1 MAQSLNEIIKTYI
14 GSGKNPKIF
23 DTIISF
29 EADAGEIINIA
40 EKLYHG
46 HKLPLKT
53 ITALDERSEK
63 GRFTIVYI
71 FGIPSEKYLIVPT
84 LFLRDT
90 VHYPSLVPK
99 IYEAALYERK
109 IFSFFGLVPDGHPN
123 IERIL
128 LHANWP
134 RDAYPLRKDFL
145 YTHRPPFAQE
155 KKSFQKVE
163 GEGIYE
169 ISVGPIHAG
178 IIEPGHFRFNVAGE
192 EIVQLNALL
201 GYTHKGAEKLFEV
214 LPLRQKIR
222 LSERVSGDT
231 SFTHSWAFCRALESL
246 GEARV
251 SSRTEYLRIIF
262 SELERVAN
270 HLNDIGFIM
279 QDTAY
284 NFGGSQCARLREQV
298 MRMCES
304 LSGSRHLRG
313 VNTPGGVSVDIN
325 DNMQNTLSEFIDVL
339 HKDFSEVMEIS
350 ENSSSMINRLEDS
363 GKLDAQTASDHG
375 AVGIV
380 ARACGIAHDA
390 RKEFPY
396 SRYSEMEFDI
406 AQEHSGDV
414 YARFYVRVHEV
425 LSSLSIIQQSLDKIS
440 KNMVESSVFGVL
452 KPNRYGLGI
461 AEGWRGDI
469 VYFVATDSAGKI
481 SRVDVR
487 DPSFLNWSV
496 VPYAVQDNV
505 VPDFPLINKSFN
517 LSYSGN
523 DV

>member
-14 GSGKNPKIF
+14 GTEKKPKIF

-29 EADAGEIINIA
+29 EADADEIIDIA
-40 EKLYHG
+40 VKLYHG
-46 HKLPLKT
+46 HKLPLKI
-53 ITALDERSEK
+53 ITALDERIEK
-63 GRFTIVYI
+63 GCFTIAYV
-71 FGIPSEKYLIVPT
+71 FGIPNEKYSIVPT
-84 LFLRDT
+84 LSLRDT
-90 VHYPSLVPK
+90 VRYPSLVPK
-99 IYEAALYERK
+99 IYEAMLYERK

-134 RDAYPLRKDFL
+134 RDVYPLRKDFL
-145 YTHRPPFAQE
+145 HTHRPPFAQE

-251 SSRTEYLRIIF
+251 CSREEYLRIIF
-262 SELERVAN
+262 SELERIAN
-270 HLNDIGFIM
+270 HLNDVGFIM

-298 MRMCES
+298 MRMCEL

-313 VNTPGGVSVDIN
+313 VNTPGGVNIDIN
-325 DNMQNTLSEFIDVL
+325 DNMQNTLSEFIDAL

-350 ENSSSMINRLEDS
+350 ENSSSMINRLEGS
-363 GKLDAQTASDHG
+363 GKLDAQIASDHG

-380 ARACGIAHDA
+380 ARACGIAHDS

-396 SRYSEMEFDI
+396 SCYSEMKFDV

-414 YARFYVRVHEV
+414 YARFYVRVKEIF
-425 LSSLSIIQQSLDKIS
+425 SSLDIIRQSLNVLPQSENKPKANIS
-440 KNMVESSVFGVL
+440 FKKNFFGI
-452 KPNRYGLGI
+452 GI

-469 VYFVATDSAGKI
+469 VYFVATDSAGEI

-523 DV
+523 DM